1 MGITAWSAASP
12 ARSRLPRLAFF
23 VAVLALLG
31 GFVLWRNWPR
41 PSSPAGTASPREAN
55 EDPRLT
61 FATPFRNV
69 RPHVKYVGNAS
80 CAVCHPDVARTYG
93 QHPMGRSLTTVAAL
107 LAQENFTRAANNPF
121 EAGGFRYSIRRE
133 AGRVFHQETAQD
145 ARGQAIDGIEAE
157 VQFVLGSGAH
167 GRAYLVNRDGFL
179 FQSPVSWYTQ
189 KGGWDLA
196 PGYTQDNAHFERPT
210 PVTCLECHCNF
221 AEVIPPSGH
230 HFTEPIFRGLA
241 IGCER
246 CHGPG
251 ELHVRARE
259 QGDAP
264 EGVDFTIVNPRHLDH
279 TLREAVC
286 QECHL
291 QGEFRILRRGRQP
304 FDFRPG
310 LPLHLFT
317 STFVLPPEQSEN
329 AKAVSHPEQMAV
341 SRCYRESSGPNK
353 LGCVS
358 CHNPHQLPDPA
369 EKVAYY
375 RSRCLGCHT
384 EQSCSIAPPQRRQ
397 QRSDDSCAGCHM
409 SQRPSDVSHTPI
421 TDHRIL
427 RSPQS
432 PPIVSPPARF
442 LPGQVLLRHFH
453 EEQLDPNDKEV
464 LRDLAIALVGVTR
477 NQVEDKR
484 AVSRV
489 VLPLLEEGLRRAP
502 DDVATWESYSAALLM
517 AGQPQGA
524 LAALRTVLD
533 HEPERESALEDAARL
548 AELLKEEDAAVAYRQ
563 RAVAVNP
570 WSSVAHLRLGI
581 LLARRKEW
589 PRALAAARDA
599 VRINPADVQGRQLL
613 VETLLRTGETQE
625 ARTQFGKLLAL
636 APDKEEE
643 LRQWFA
649 QHLPGG

>member
-1 MGITAWSAASP
+1 MVISASSAALP
-12 ARSRLPRLAFF
+12 AYSRLPRLIVL
-23 VAVLALLG
+23 VAVLVVLG

-41 PSSPAGTASPREAN
+41 RSSPAVPASLREGN

-61 FATPFRNV
+61 YATPFRNV
-69 RPHVKYVGNAS
+69 RPGVKYVGDAS
-80 CAVCHPDVARTYG
+80 CAACHPDVARTYS

-107 LAQENFTRAANNPF
+107 EAQENYTKAANNPF
-121 EAGGFRYSIRRE
+121 EAGGFRYAIRRE
-133 AGRVFHQETAQD
+133 AGRIFHQETALD
-145 ARGQAIDGIEAE
+145 ARGQAIDSTEAE
-157 VQFVLGSGAH
+157 VQFVLGSGTH
-167 GRAYLVNRDGFL
+167 GRAYLINREGFL
-179 FQSPVSWYTQ
+179 FQSPISWYTQ

-196 PGYTQDNAHFERPT
+196 PGYAHENAHFERST

-230 HFTEPIFRGLA
+230 HYAEPIFRGLA

-259 QGDAP
+259 QGEAP
-264 EGVDFTIVNPRHLDH
+264 EGIDVTIVNPRHLDP

-291 QGEFRILRRGRQP
+291 QGEIRILRRGRSA

-310 LPLHLFT
+310 LPLYLFT
-317 STFVLPPEQSEN
+317 STFVLPPDVSEN
-329 AKAVSHPEQMAV
+329 AKAVSHPEQMAM
-341 SRCYRESSGPNK
+341 SRCYRESSGQNK

-375 RSRCLGCHT
+375 RSRCLTCHT
-384 EQSCSIAPPQRRQ
+384 EQSCSIPAAQRRQ
-397 QRSDDSCAGCHM
+397 QRSDDNCAACHM
-409 SQRPSDVSHTPI
+409 AQRPSDVSHTPI

-432 PPIVSPPARF
+432 PPAISPPPRF
-442 LPGQVLLRHFH
+442 LPGQVVLRHFH
-453 EEQLDPNDKEV
+453 ENLLEPNDKEV

-477 NQVEDKR
+477 NQVEDKQ
-484 AVSRV
+484 AVTRV
-489 VLPLLEEGLRRAP
+489 VLPLLEEGLRRVP
-502 DDVATWESYSAALLM
+502 GDVATWEAYSAALMM
-517 AGQPQGA
+517 AGHPQDA
-524 LAALRTVLD
+524 LAAVRTVLD
-533 HEPERESALEDAARL
+533 QDPERESALEDAAGL
-548 AELLKEEDAAVAYRQ
+548 AELLKEEDAAVTYRQ

-570 WSSVAHLRLGI
+570 WSSVAHLRLGV
-581 LLARRKEW
+581 LLGRRKEW
-589 PRALAAARDA
+589 PQALAAARNA
-599 VRINPADVQGRQLL
+599 VRINPASVQGRQLL
-613 VETLLRTGETQE
+613 VEALVRTGETQE

-636 APDKEEE
+636 APDNEEE
-643 LRQWFA
+643 LRRWFA
-649 QHLPGG
+649 QQLPGG